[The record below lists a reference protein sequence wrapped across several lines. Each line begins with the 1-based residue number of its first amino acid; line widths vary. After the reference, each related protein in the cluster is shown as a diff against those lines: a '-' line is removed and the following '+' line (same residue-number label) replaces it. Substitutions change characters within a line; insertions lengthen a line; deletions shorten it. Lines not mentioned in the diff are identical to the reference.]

1 MHNLLKTITILTDYG
16 HNVFKSRSTLVKGYV
31 AYCTSFVV

>member
-16 HNVFKSRSTLVKGYV
+16 HNVFKRRSTLVNEPVYSLP
-31 AYCTSFVV
+31 TI